1 MLLNSL
7 KKIVANAWK
16 TPVYHDVYIKSFSPK
31 TIARMSDLKKF
42 PILSK
47 EMLFGLTKNKTFKLD
62 RNIYLIKTMVSLE
75 GEELIFPLSSLDY
88 KNYINFEKRKFELVG
103 VQEKDLCSVVEFSQN
118 STIIQAQSILAL
130 GASYIPLD
138 GDENKI
144 FQDIIRYKV
153 TVILTIPPVVYRFM
167 DYVKVRN
174 LKTSLRLIITT
185 GVKIPDVEKLNQET
199 KKILGAE
206 LIDTIG
212 ATELASFAFSC
223 KKHRNYYHFIDQH
236 QIIEI
241 IDPKTKKQAN
251 KGEIVITP
259 LWKVD
264 FPLIRYGTS
273 DFTKIK
279 ENLSCNCKVGNKLL
293 VSGIEKRLT
302 QSTRIQ
308 RYLVDLQGFYY
319 QVKDSLLWQN
329 FFDQKLWSFLEKPKL
344 LIFVTKIKHIDTVL
358 VFVEK
363 SKFLLTLR
371 KRQVIED
378 VIFRMTNADTKIIL
392 CHKDLLRNINPNY
405 QDIRDIPKKNLS
417 KSMLNLLKLC

>member
-7 KKIVANAWK
+7 KNIVANAWK
-16 TPVYHDVYIKSFSPK
+16 MPVYRDIYIRNSSPK
-31 TIARMSDLKKF
+31 IVGSLSDLQKF
-42 PILSK
+42 PILGK
-47 EMLFGLTKNKTFKLD
+47 EILFNLTKNKSFQFDK
-62 RNIYLIKTMVSLE
+62 NIYLIRAMANLE
-75 GEELIFPLSSLDY
+75 GEELVLPLSLLDY

-103 VQEKDLCSVVEFSQN
+103 VKNTDLCSVVEFSQN

-153 TVILTIPPVVYRFM
+153 TVIFTIPPVVYRFM
-167 DYVKVRN
+167 DYVQSRN

-185 GVKIPDVEKLNQET
+185 GVKIPDVEKLDQRT
-199 KKILGAE
+199 KSILGAE

-223 KKHRNYYHFIDQH
+223 KKHRNYYHFVDQH

-241 IDPKTKKQAN
+241 IDPKTKKPAN

-273 DFTKIK
+273 DFTKI
-279 ENLSCNCKVGNKLL
+279 ERNLSCDCKVSNKLL

-308 RYLVDLQGFYY
+308 RYLVDLQDFYH

-344 LIFVTKIKHIDTVL
+344 LIFITRIKHVDTVL
-358 VFVEK
+358 VFIEK

-371 KRQVIED
+371 KRQLIENA
-378 VIFRMTNADTKIIL
+378 IFKMTNADTKIIL
-392 CHKDLLRNINPNY
+392 CHQDLLHGIAPNY
-405 QDIRDIPKKNLS
+405 QDIREIPKKNLS
-417 KSMLNLLKLC
+417 KSILNLLKLC